1 MTGLT
6 DWIEIFKTGKHP
18 GTGALAQDA
27 FTTADL
33 DQIVANFNPTQPVPH
48 VITHKELYSPFAY
61 GQAVELKRAGESLWA
76 RSEQINPQFEQLVRD
91 GNLYNRSIRIYQ
103 TDKGYEL
110 GHIAWLG
117 AEPPAVAGLAPVEFA
132 AQSAFADYT
141 IRPFGQDIGEISMGE
156 FTKEQLEAA
165 KAEAKQEAKQEAE
178 AALKA
183 DFAKREAALQAE
195 LLAERQGV
203 ARKAWEST
211 VQLAIQEG
219 RLSPA
224 QAEGMADF
232 ALSLPQTVLEFS
244 KGKGKETVKT
254 ATQQWFSD
262 FVAKL
267 PKQVAMAKDA
277 KSSDGASDDWKTD
290 AVAIA
295 AKATEFKNSQA
306 AKGIEVS
313 TGEAVAHVMGDQY
326 DRT

>member
-1 MTGLT
+1 
-6 DWIEIFKTGKHP
+6 
-18 GTGALAQDA
+18 
-27 FTTADL
+27 
-33 DQIVANFNPTQPVPH
+33 
-48 VITHKELYSPFAY
+48 
-61 GQAVELKRAGESLWA
+61 
-76 RSEQINPQFEQLVRD
+76 
-91 GNLYNRSIRIYQ
+91 
-103 TDKGYEL
+103 
-110 GHIAWLG
+110 
-117 AEPPAVAGLAPVEFA
+117 
-132 AQSAFADYT
+132 
-141 IRPFGQDIGEISMGE
+141 MGE

>member
-1 MTGLT
+1 MTDFKGLT
-6 DWIEIFKTGKHP
+6 DWVEIFKVGQHP
-18 GTGALAQDA
+18 GKGDLAA
-27 FTTADL
+27 VTFTTADL
-33 DQIVANFNPTQPVPH
+33 DQLVANLDPAQPVPH
-48 VITHKELYSPFAY
+48 VITHQELYSPFAY
-61 GQAVELKRAGESLWA
+61 GQVVELKREGDSLLA
-76 RSEQINPQFEQLVRD
+76 RSDKINPQFEALVRA
-91 GNLYNRSIRIYQ
+91 GNLYNRSIRILQ
-103 TDKGYEL
+103 TNKGYEL
-110 GHIAWLG
+110 GHVAWLG

-132 AQSAFADYT
+132 AQTASTDFMLTTGGVGMPEITPAD
-141 IRPFGQDIGEISMGE
+141 
-156 FTKEQLEAA
+156 LEAV
-165 KAEAKQEAKQEAE
+165 KAQAKQEAE
-178 AALKA
+178 TALKA

-244 KGKGKETVKT
+244 KGEGKETVKT
-254 ATQQWFSD
+254 ATQQWFAD

-277 KSSDGASDDWKTD
+277 KSSAGTSDDWKTD

-313 TGEAVAHVMGDQY
+313 TGEAVAHVMGASV
-326 DRT
+326 